1 MMTTEKSL
9 EQQNKN
15 IESYKKKE
23 HKCERTKPRLKKQ
36 NNTRKKKKD

>member
-15 IESYKKKE
+15 IESYKKKNTSVRE
-23 HKCERTKPRLKKQ
+23 Q
-36 NNTRKKKKD
+36 NLD